1 MSSTNIPK
9 EIRYTPT
16 PNLVFGKLLDEIKEL
31 NDLKFILRI
40 IWMINQAKRVPK
52 YITLEEIISD
62 RIINAIIPKP
72 NTEPDTFCKS
82 ILNKPQLLNLFLYH
96 EININQSNTAVVALN
111 TARNKTMLNKIKGLD
126 KFDSVFQPNGDVS
139 EESSNIFKLY
149 EDNIGTLNP
158 IITDELKFAETTYPS
173 TWITNAFKEYKNDV
187 ESLSFPAQEHLYPIK
202 EDDLKEIQKNR
213 INKESEFL
221 SKNKVIEKIT
231 HEETQEDSVKTTQTN
246 EITTWDKINFKNN
259 FSFTY
264 NSKKCLFTFSV
275 V

>member
-139 EESSNIFKLY
+139 EESPNIFKLY

-158 IITDELKFAETTYPS
+158 IITD
-173 TWITNAFKEYKNDV
+173 
-187 ESLSFPAQEHLYPIK
+187 
-202 EDDLKEIQKNR
+202 
-213 INKESEFL
+213 
-221 SKNKVIEKIT
+221 
-231 HEETQEDSVKTTQTN
+231 
-246 EITTWDKINFKNN
+246 
-259 FSFTY
+259 
-264 NSKKCLFTFSV
+264 
-275 V
+275 

>member
-62 RIINAIIPKP
+62 RIINSIIPKP
-72 NTEPDTFCKS
+72 NTEPDTFCKL

-139 EESSNIFKLY
+139 EESPNIFKLY

-158 IITDELKFAETTYPS
+158 IITDELKYAETTYPS
-173 TWITNAFKEYKNDV
+173 TWITNAFKESVVRNKRSWNYIKTILENWNREGKNDG
-187 ESLSFPAQEHLYPIK
+187 
-202 EDDLKEIQKNR
+202 R
-213 INKESEFL
+213 IGENPKKSG
-221 SKNKVIEKIT
+221 
-231 HEETQEDSVKTTQTN
+231 
-246 EITTWDKINFKNN
+246 
-259 FSFTY
+259 Y
-264 NSKKCLFTFSV
+264 NQYFRR
-275 V
+275 